1 MATTDIYPA
10 TSRPMARIG
19 NATHVRFPH
28 WVVLTLTVSA
38 IATVLH
44 WNTMVAPL
52 YERATPSQASLWSAG
67 FYAPGLWFGCA
78 LAVHIGTW
86 RRLLNLV
93 FASLVAT
100 TAGLVAM
107 QLPIKWNLDLAAYG
121 LQWLVSVPVAI
132 LYVIIPLG
140 LFRHL
145 LRSFGWEVCLWGV
158 WPLVTQAVMCWLFL
172 IPFAILGFL
181 VFVWTK
187 PLNLEFAAD
196 YGLTLLIVLPVQLY
210 FGWVLLFFGEPRP
223 EPALDSKRPAWRR
236 ALDRQLTD
244 GWLPKMIVLAAVANL
259 LRPLV

>member
-19 NATHVRFPH
+19 NATHVRFPR

-44 WNTMVAPL
+44 WNTLVAPL
-52 YERATPSQASLWSAG
+52 YDRTTPSQASLWSAG
-67 FYAPGLWFGCA
+67 FYAPGLWFACA

-86 RRLLNLV
+86 RRLLNLA

-100 TAGLVAM
+100 TAGLQFLHYSWWAV
-107 QLPIKWNLDLAAYG
+107 PSYNAYG
-121 LQWLVSVPVAI
+121 LLWIMSLVIAIVAVT
-132 LYVIIPLG
+132 LPLG

-145 LRSFGWEVCLWGV
+145 LKSFGWNVCLWGA
-158 WPLVTQAVMCWLFL
+158 WPLLIQAVMCWLFI

-181 VFVWTK
+181 VFVWTT
-187 PLNLEFAAD
+187 LLSLEFAAD

-210 FGWVLLFFGEPRP
+210 LGWVLLFFGEPRP